1 MTTVPQPPAPP
12 LDRRRSIFPGL
23 LLIVLGVVF
32 LLHRW
37 DPGLRIGH
45 LARVY
50 WPLLIV
56 LWGVAKLIDHFAAQR
71 TGKLRAPLLS
81 PGEAVLLVL
90 LALILLFFGLGDW
103 AHERIPW
110 LRIDIPAFRDSY
122 SESRTVAPEAIPGGT
137 HVTVETANGNISVH
151 GIGGSEL
158 RASANESTKGENQR
172 QADERMNHVEVVV
185 EKTADGY
192 TVHPLHQTDSGETV
206 DVDLEVELP
215 KTARVSLRTAHGDI
229 SVADVG
235 GSVDARTESGDIE
248 IHDVGS
254 DVAAQTE
261 KGDVRID
268 QVAGSVTLKGR
279 GEDVEIADVKA
290 NVTLDG
296 PFTGDTVVRKV
307 AGATQVASLWAQ
319 LSMSQLTGRLQM
331 DSGDLSLSD
340 VNGPV
345 RIETHNKDIDAEN
358 ITGQLDINDAHGDV
372 KVVCTMPPHEAIN
385 ITNDSGDVELSL
397 PARSSFQMGAYSRSG
412 EVESDFESPSLR
424 TRDEKKDGRLDGQFG
439 AGSGASAP
447 KILINTTYGTIS
459 LRKSS

>member
-1 MTTVPQPPAPP
+1 VTTPPQPPASP
-12 LDRRRSIFPGL
+12 LRRRRSIFPGL
-23 LLIVLGVVF
+23 LLVVLGVVF

-81 PGEAVLLVL
+81 PGEAVLLFL
-90 LALILLFFGLGDW
+90 LALTLLFFGLGDW
-103 AHERIPW
+103 AHERVPW
-110 LRIDIPAFRDSY
+110 LRIDIPAFHDSY
-122 SESRTVAPEAIPGGT
+122 SESRTVAPEAIPAGA
-137 HVTVETANGNISVH
+137 HVSVETANGNIWVH
-151 GIGGSEL
+151 GISGNEL
-158 RASANESTKGENQR
+158 RAGANESTSGESQR

-215 KTARVSLRTAHGDI
+215 KTVRVTLRTDHGDI

-235 GSVDARTESGDIE
+235 GSVDASTASGDIE
-248 IHDVGS
+248 IHDVGG

-279 GEDVEIADVKA
+279 GADVEIADVKA

-319 LSMSQLTGRLQM
+319 LSISQLIGRLQM
-331 DSGDLSLSD
+331 DSGELSLSD
-340 VNGPV
+340 VDGPA

-358 ITGQLDINDAHGDV
+358 IAGQLDIKDAHGDV
-372 KVVCTMPPHEAIN
+372 KVVCAMPPREAIN

-397 PARSSFQMGAYSRSG
+397 PARSSFQIGAYSRSG

-424 TRDEKKDGRLDGQFG
+424 TTGEKKDGRLEGQFG
-439 AGSGASAP
+439 GVSGAPAP
-447 KILINTTYGTIS
+447 KIILNTTYGTIS
-459 LRKSS
+459 VRKSS